1 MDISIF
7 GYKIRVEVLI
17 IIILLWWILWGHVI
31 CSCSNVSLP
40 QSYEA
45 FQNLKNMNI
54 NQFAK
59 F

>member
-7 GYKIRVEVLI
+7 GYKVRVEVLI

-40 QSYEA
+40 QAYED